1 VDVEVLKRALK
12 ELVEREPTFF
22 RDLFLEALRADG
34 RVAEALLDLFTKH
47 PEAKLKLAQAVAESV
62 AIPLNVATKEDLKQL
77 ATKQDLERF
86 VTREYF
92 DAAIKRLEDKMA
104 TKEDLKQ
111 YATKQDLEEL
121 KRWAEEKFATKE
133 DLKQFTTKQD
143 LETAVEQLKKWAEE
157 KFATKE
163 DLKQFATKQDL
174 KQLATKQDLERFVTR
189 EYFDAVIKRIEDK
202 MATKEQIES
211 ITISVED
218 SGREMVQYLLEQRG
232 YKCTAER
239 MRLDADYELDIY
251 CNAGA
256 LTAVGEAKVR
266 AGGRDVEKTL
276 ERIQVLVRRWPDK
289 ISGRL
294 VPVFYTLVAEPSA
307 VQKAKELGVWLIES
321 RREVVALEEV
331 LGTDNRQ

>member
-1 VDVEVLKRALK
+1 MGLDYTVDVEVLKRALR

-22 RDLFLEALRADG
+22 RDLFLDALRSDG
-34 RVAEALLDLFTKH
+34 RIAEALLDLFTKH
-47 PEAKLKLAQAVAESV
+47 PEAKLRLAQAVAESV
-62 AIPLNVATKEDLKQL
+62 AVPLNVATKEDLKQL
-77 ATKQDLERF
+77 ATKQDLERY
-86 VTREYF
+86 VTKEHF
-92 DAAIKRLEDKMA
+92 DAAIKELKEIMA

-111 YATKQDLEEL
+111 YA
-121 KRWAEEKFATKE
+121 
-133 DLKQFTTKQD
+133 TKQD

-157 KFATKE
+157 KFVTKE
-163 DLKQFATKQDL
+163 
-174 KQLATKQDLERFVTR
+174 
-189 EYFDAVIKRIEDK
+189 YFEAVIKRLEDR

-218 SGREMVQYLLEQRG
+218 SGRDMVQYLLEQRG
-232 YKCTAER
+232 YKCVAER
-239 MRLDADYELDIY
+239 LRLDADYELDIY

-294 VPVFYTLVAEPSA
+294 VPVFYSLVAEPSA
-307 VQKAKELGVWLIES
+307 VQKAKELKIWLIES
-321 RREVVALEEV
+321 KREVVTLEEV
-331 LGTDNRQ
+331 LGRI